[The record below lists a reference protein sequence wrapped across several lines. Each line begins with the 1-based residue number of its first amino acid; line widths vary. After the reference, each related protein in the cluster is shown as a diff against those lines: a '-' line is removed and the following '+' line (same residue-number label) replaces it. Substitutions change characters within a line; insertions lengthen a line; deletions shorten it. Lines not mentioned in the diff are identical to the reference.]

1 MHLKL
6 DAAIKVTRYILLGKH
21 HYKNPIFPIELE
33 DIPFEALEL
42 YKRENKILDYK
53 RDIEEIV
60 KWSVM
65 YKTFNYYI

>member
-1 MHLKL
+1 M
-6 DAAIKVTRYILLGKH
+6 
-21 HYKNPIFPIELE
+21 FPIELE

-60 KWSVM
+60 KWSVT
-65 YKTFNYYI
+65 YKIFNYYI